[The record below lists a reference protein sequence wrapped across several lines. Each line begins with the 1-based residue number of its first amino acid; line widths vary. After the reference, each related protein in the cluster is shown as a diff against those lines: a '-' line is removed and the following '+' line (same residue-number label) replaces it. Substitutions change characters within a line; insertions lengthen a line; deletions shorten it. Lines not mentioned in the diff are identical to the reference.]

1 MMPDRN
7 RPIHD
12 DLKCVELVESLTDY
26 LDGDL
31 NDDQRRRVEQH
42 LATCEGCRSALDQF
56 RTTIGVAGRLTP
68 DDVAHIDAL
77 VRDRLIATL
86 GVMRRR

>member
-1 MMPDRN
+1 MADLSGPRS
-7 RPIHD
+7 D
-12 DLKCVELVESLTDY
+12 DLQCVELVDSLTEY
-26 LDGDL
+26 LDGEVDEGK
-31 NDDQRRRVEQH
+31 RRRVEQH
-42 LATCEGCRSALDQF
+42 LETCAGCRAAMDQF
-56 RTTIGVAGRLTP
+56 QTVIRLNGRLTE

>member
-1 MMPDRN
+1 MSDPN
-7 RPIHD
+7 PPTHD
-12 DLKCVELVESLTDY
+12 DLQCVELVDSLTAY
-26 LDGDL
+26 LDGEL
-31 NDDQRRRVEQH
+31 NDHQRRRIERH
-42 LATCEGCRSALDQF
+42 LAGCEGCRTALDQF
-56 RTTIGVAGRLTP
+56 QTTIRVAGRLTP

>member
-1 MMPDRN
+1 MPDRN
-7 RPIHD
+7 RPIRD
-12 DLKCVELVESLTDY
+12 DLQCVELVDSLTDY

-31 NDDQRRRVEQH
+31 KRRRVEQH
-42 LATCEGCRSALDQF
+42 LATCEGCRAALDQF
-56 RTTIGVAGRLTP
+56 QTTIGVAGRLTP

>member
-1 MMPDRN
+1 MPDRN
-7 RPIHD
+7 RPIRD
-12 DLKCVELVESLTDY
+12 DLQCVELVDSLTDY

-42 LATCEGCRSALDQF
+42 LATCEGCRAALDQF
-56 RTTIGVAGRLTP
+56 QTTIGVAGRLTA

>member
-1 MMPDRN
+1 
-7 RPIHD
+7 
-12 DLKCVELVESLTDY
+12 
-26 LDGDL
+26 
-31 NDDQRRRVEQH
+31 VEQH
-42 LATCEGCRSALDQF
+42 LATCEGCRAALDQF
-56 RTTIGVAGRLTP
+56 QTTIGVAGRLTP